1 MIEQFSTGFYTALT
15 ANTTLNTKLG
25 TATGV
30 KKVYNTMAPQTA
42 SLPYLVYGLLTDMPM
57 GDFADQATIENMTF
71 YINCFSSTSVANVMQ
86 IADLVKAAM
95 DDVDLT
101 ITGYTAMVCMR
112 EFTGNVNYDTDNKVY
127 SLPLRYRVQGSK

>member
-15 ANTTLNTKLG
+15 ANTALNTKLG
-25 TATGV
+25 TSTGI

-42 SLPYLVYGLLTDMPM
+42 TLPYLVYGLLTDMPM

-86 IADLVKAAM
+86 IADLVKTAM
-95 DDVDLT
+95 DDVTLT
-101 ITGYTAMVCMR
+101 ITDYTAMICMR

-127 SLPLRYRVQGSK
+127 SLSLRYRVQGSK